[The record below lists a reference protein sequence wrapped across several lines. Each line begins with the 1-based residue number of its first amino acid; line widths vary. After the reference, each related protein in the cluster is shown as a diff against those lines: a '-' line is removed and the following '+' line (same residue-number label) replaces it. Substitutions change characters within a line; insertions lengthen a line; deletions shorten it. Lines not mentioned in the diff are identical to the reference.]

1 MSGKSARQTIKRL
14 HAIRNRYGS
23 AAAIE
28 KQALLEEIRGRTVRS
43 ATDLR
48 KLHTALC
55 FLSAY
60 PDTAAVYELAHAGL
74 QDFASRVT
82 GLSEHQRLAL
92 VDSGIA
98 GTNIHYQFSYEV
110 ASWLAQR
117 FPGVALIDWEAF
129 EDSSR
134 FDELLEHLLHHSET
148 DFYDSGRVTT
158 EEWMKIAASLQAG
171 NDFDWLM
178 SELSDRRHH
187 ARFWTSLYNAAEVPL
202 VCSLAET
209 AVSRTRNRFPVAAV
223 RERAEPMQ
231 SRVPRAKLEIARPIK
246 SIQLLDKRD
255 GAALLDVA
263 MASLAAR
270 HRETIHFN
278 YANPAEIWLADVGK
292 GVQVAASGLLP
303 EHRYPMECTMGFLIL
318 SNGVP
323 IGYGGSSMLYRQ
335 ANTGINIFEEYRGSE
350 AAWLWVQVMRV
361 FHALSGCT
369 RFIANP
375 YQFGSENT
383 EALKSG
389 AFWFYYRLGYRP
401 VDADVRKFARN
412 EYAKLGKKPGYRT
425 PVKVLRKLA
434 TCDMHL
440 NLPGARQADFFDEG
454 WIEISSLLATRQLAA
469 TGHRSRRRAQ
479 DGLAHQ
485 LAADLAIDSMAGWT
499 QEERRWF
506 VRLAPLVSALNPGAW
521 SARDRKKL
529 VDLIRAK
536 GSIHERDFVERFGR
550 HERLFNA
557 MKKACRRAAHD
568 HG

>member
-14 HAIRNRYGS
+14 HAIRNRYGGT
-23 AAAIE
+23 AALE
-28 KQALLEEIRGRTVRS
+28 KQALLEAIGGLTIRS
-43 ATDLR
+43 AADIR
-48 KLHTALC
+48 QLHTALC
-55 FLSAY
+55 FLCAY
-60 PDTAAVYELAHAGL
+60 PDSAGIYELASTEL
-74 QDFASRVT
+74 REFASRVT

-92 VDSGIA
+92 VDAGIA
-98 GTNIHYQFSYEV
+98 GTSLHYPFSYEV

-117 FPGVALIDWEAF
+117 FPGVAVIDWDEFKDPARF
-129 EDSSR
+129 E
-134 FDELLEHLLHHSET
+134 ELLEHLLHHSET
-148 DFYDSGRVTT
+148 DFYDSGRVST
-158 EEWMKIAASLQAG
+158 EEWIKIAASHQVG

-178 SELSDRRHH
+178 SELRDRRHH
-187 ARFWTSLYNAAEVPL
+187 TRFWTSLYNAAEVPL

-209 AVSRTRNRFPVAAV
+209 TVSRTRNSFPVTAV
-223 RERAEPMQ
+223 HERTEPMQ
-231 SRVPRAKLEIARPIK
+231 SRVPRAKLEIDRPIE
-246 SIQLLDKRD
+246 SIRLLDKHD
-255 GAALLDVA
+255 GATLLDVA

-278 YANPAEIWLADVGK
+278 YANPAEIWLADVGR
-292 GVQVAASGLLP
+292 GIQIAATGLLP
-303 EHRYPMECTMGFLIL
+303 EHRYPLECTMGFLVL
-318 SNGVP
+318 SNGMP

-375 YQFGSENT
+375 YQFGSENA

-401 VDADVRKFARN
+401 VDAGIRKFARS
-412 EYAKLGKKPGYRT
+412 EYAKLAGKPGYRT

-440 NLPGARQADFFDEG
+440 TLPGARQADFFDEG
-454 WIEISSLLATRQLAA
+454 WIEITSLLATRQLAA
-469 TGHRSRRRAQ
+469 TGHGSRRRAQ
-479 DGLAHQ
+479 NALAHQ
-485 LAADLAIDSMAGWT
+485 LAADLDIDSMKDWT

-506 VRLAPLVSALNPGAW
+506 VRLAPVVSALNPGAW
-521 SARDRKKL
+521 SARDRTKL
-529 VDLIRAK
+529 IDLMHAK
-536 GSIHERDFVERFGR
+536 GSVHERDFVERFGR
-550 HERLFNA
+550 HDRLFNA

-568 HG
+568 H